1 MVVCGIGVDVIE
13 VERIRQAVER
23 LGERFLRRIFTE
35 VERQYC
41 AGFQDPYPHLA
52 ARFAAKEAAM
62 KALGVGLWSGI
73 PWTDFEVRNLPSGAP
88 QLFLHGKARTRAD
101 ERGVVQAWVS
111 LSHDR
116 TTAVAVVVLVGSGG
130 LGPT

>member
-1 MVVCGIGVDVIE
+1 MTICGIGVDVIE
-13 VERIRQAVER
+13 IGRIRQAVER

-35 VERQYC
+35 AEQTYC

-73 PWTDFEVRNLPSGAP
+73 PWTDFEVRNLPSGEP
-88 QLFLHGKARTRAD
+88 QLFLHSRAWTRAN
-101 ERGVVQAWVS
+101 ERGVTQVWVS

-116 TTAVAVVVLVGSGG
+116 TAAVAVVVLVGRMGQAG
-130 LGPT
+130 K